1 MKTSFNKNTVAKIW
15 AVAVLREDFQKTY
28 RDIGLR
34 MSLSE
39 GTVRY
44 LYSKFNEV
52 KKTKFI

>member
-1 MKTSFNKNTVAKIW
+1 MRTSFNKNTVAKIW
-15 AVAVLREDFQKTY
+15 AVAILRDDMQKTY
-28 RDIGLR
+28 KEIGHR

-44 LYSKFNEV
+44 LYGKFEQV

>member
-1 MKTSFNKNTVAKIW
+1 MRTSFNKNTIAKIW
-15 AVAVLREDFQKTY
+15 AVAILRDDLQKTY
-28 RDIGLR
+28 REIGHR

-44 LYSKFNEV
+44 LYSKFQQV